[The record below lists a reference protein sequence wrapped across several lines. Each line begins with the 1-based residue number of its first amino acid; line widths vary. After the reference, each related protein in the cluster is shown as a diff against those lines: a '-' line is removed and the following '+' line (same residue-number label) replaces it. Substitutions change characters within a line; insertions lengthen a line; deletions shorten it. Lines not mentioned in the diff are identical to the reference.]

1 MSGTYTLNGGW
12 ELMQDVHELG
22 GGGFTEITTEE
33 AAKYLGVTRP
43 EASSLIY
50 DLRMRGVLDSGSPL
64 NSRRKVTKLRLTPLG
79 MKILDTYL
87 HKGEDQAEALIPS
100 RAPVSRLAKPQPK
113 MPASDRAMA
122 LKEARELLGPDAS
135 VDDLLRVAE
144 FVAG

>member
-22 GGGFTEITTEE
+22 DGGFAEITTEE
-33 AAKYLGVTRP
+33 AARYLGITRP
-43 EASSLIY
+43 KASSLIY
-50 DLRMRGVLDSGSPL
+50 DLRMRGILDSGSPL

-79 MKILDTYL
+79 SKVLETYL
-87 HKGEDQAEALIPS
+87 HKGEGPAEALIPDHTP
-100 RAPVSRLAKPQPK
+100 APKPAKPQPRT
-113 MPASDRAMA
+113 PASDRAMA
-122 LKEARELLGPDAS
+122 LKEAKELLGPDAS

>member
-12 ELMQDVHELG
+12 ELMQDVNELG
-22 GGGFTEITTEE
+22 GGEFVEITTEE
-33 AAKYLGVTRP
+33 AAKYLGITRP

-50 DLRMRGVLDSGSPL
+50 DLRTRGILDSGNPI
-64 NSRRKVTKLRLTPLG
+64 NSRRKVTRLRLTPLG
-79 MKILDTYL
+79 SRILETYVSR
-87 HKGEDQAEALIPS
+87 GEDQAEALIPG
-100 RAPVSRLAKPQPK
+100 RAPAQRPAKPQPK